1 MSTAYHLEADAG
13 AATRPPRRERSGLSP
28 VPDAAVAQQI
38 AALLGPVAEWS
49 GAQARVLGAPMSTGR
64 DGSRVGTPAGSTPD
78 ASTPRGVEWG
88 PHPGHI
94 TAPRPAV
101 EVCTPRAASHLASQL
116 RAGSEGVRDL
126 HGASEGGTALRSDP
140 QVLLSAE
147 PVRRVVVAS

>member
-1 MSTAYHLEADAG
+1 MSTAYQLEADAA

-28 VPDAAVAQQI
+28 VTDAAMAQQV
-38 AALLGPVAEWS
+38 AALLGPLAEWDD
-49 GAQARVLGAPMSTGR
+49 AQALVLAGPVDPGR
-64 DGSRVGTPAGSTPD
+64 HGSRVPAAASRTPA

-126 HGASEGGTALRSDP
+126 HGASESGTALRSDP

-147 PVRRVVVAS
+147 PVRRLVVAS